1 MKTPKYCICPMSKNI
16 VDAII
21 ELNSDDFA
29 LIPTRRQIDYD
40 GGYVNKWDTNSFVT
54 YVKSKSNILIGRD
67 HAGPNQGK
75 EYDNGYESDTTDAML
90 LDIIH
95 IDSWKEYPIFK
106 DGLTQTIENIEY
118 IYNIN
123 PNIKF
128 EIGTEQAIRKFDLRE
143 FVEFIEQLKSKLTLE
158 QFNNI
163 EYVCIQSGV
172 GIDLVNQKNTGVFN
186 LKKLQLMVDVC
197 KQFGKKTKEHNGD
210 YLSYD
215 ELKVR
220 FDNGV
225 DTLNIGPEIAQI
237 ETLTYL
243 EHMYDTQINEFYD
256 ICFKSEK
263 WKRWIKSD
271 FDFLNKK
278 ELIKVCGHY
287 CFDLYDL
294 PKIDNI
300 IKTNIKNKLKN
311 LPYVR

>member
-1 MKTPKYCICPMSKNI
+1 MKTPKYYICPMSKNI
-16 VDAII
+16 VDSIV
-21 ELNSDDFA
+21 ELHSDDFA

-67 HAGPNQGK
+67 HGGINQGK
-75 EYDNGYESDTTDAML
+75 QFDNGYESYKNDSIL

-95 IDSWKEYPIFK
+95 IDPWKTYSLFRN
-106 DGLTQTIENIEY
+106 GLSETIENIQY
-118 IYNIN
+118 ISNIN
-123 PNIKF
+123 NNVKF
-128 EIGTEQAIRKFDLRE
+128 EVGTEEAIKKIDLKDFE
-143 FVEFIEQLKSKLTLE
+143 QFIEELNTQLTLE

-163 EYVCIQSGV
+163 EFICIQSGV

-186 LKKLQLMVDVC
+186 LERLQSMIQVC
-197 KQFGKKTKEHNGD
+197 KKFNKKTKEHNGD

-215 ELKVR
+215 ELKLR

-225 DTLNIGPEIAQI
+225 DAINIGPEIAQI

-243 EHMYDTQINEFYD
+243 EHMNDSQIDEFYN
-256 ICFKSEK
+256 ICLKSEK

-271 FDFLNKK
+271 FDFSNKK
-278 ELIKVCGHY
+278 KLIKVCGHY
-287 CFDLYDL
+287 CFDLYEL
-294 PKIDNI
+294 PKIDKI
-300 IKTNIKNKLKN
+300 IKMNIKNKLKN